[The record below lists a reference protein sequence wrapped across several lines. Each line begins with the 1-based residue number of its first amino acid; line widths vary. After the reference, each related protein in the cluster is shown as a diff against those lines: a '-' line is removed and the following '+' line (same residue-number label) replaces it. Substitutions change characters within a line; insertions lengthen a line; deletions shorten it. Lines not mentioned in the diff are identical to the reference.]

1 MNLDLVF
8 LAPVF
13 LYPFILSCLCVRILG
28 MKTPSFF
35 KFFPPPKFLEMP
47 YAGIDISDSSIH
59 CLMYR
64 HSHLGLKI
72 DRFGSRPLSKGIV
85 ESGIIRD
92 DKALISVIRSL
103 ADELKVTYVKA
114 SLPEE
119 RMYLFKTEVP
129 DGTAAEIHENIELR
143 LDENVPFPPQDAV
156 FYFDLIKDLVPAGKH
171 TASVSVAP
179 RKFVED
185 YLSVL
190 EAAGLVPVSFEI
202 VPKSLARAVVP
213 SLDTDTK
220 LIIHLM
226 ADKFGIYIVDEGVV
240 LFTSTI
246 PLNPTDTSYESNI
259 EPIRSEISKV
269 YGYWG
274 EHGQGDG
281 VSEIILCGQYATG
294 VAAALSEK
302 TQNLS
307 KMRPADVWTN
317 AFSYDAYIP
326 PISRDESLEYA
337 VAAGLALPKY
347 H

>member
-1 MNLDLVF
+1 M
-8 LAPVF
+8 
-13 LYPFILSCLCVRILG
+13 R
-28 MKTPSFF
+28 T
-35 KFFPPPKFLEMP
+35 
-47 YAGIDISDSSIH
+47 
-59 CLMYR
+59 
-64 HSHLGLKI
+64 
-72 DRFGSRPLSKGIV
+72 
-85 ESGIIRD
+85 
-92 DKALISVIRSL
+92 SL
-103 ADELKVTYVKA
+103 F
-114 SLPEE
+114 
-119 RMYLFKTEVP
+119 R
-129 DGTAAEIHENIELR
+129 R
-143 LDENVPFPPQDAV
+143 QDAV

-307 KMRPADVWTN
+307 RCAQPMSGRMHSRMT
-317 AFSYDAYIP
+317 
-326 PISRDESLEYA
+326 PIFHRSHGMNRWNMQWRQGWLCLNIIEKHVSRSSST
-337 VAAGLALPKY
+337 KNR
-347 H
+347 